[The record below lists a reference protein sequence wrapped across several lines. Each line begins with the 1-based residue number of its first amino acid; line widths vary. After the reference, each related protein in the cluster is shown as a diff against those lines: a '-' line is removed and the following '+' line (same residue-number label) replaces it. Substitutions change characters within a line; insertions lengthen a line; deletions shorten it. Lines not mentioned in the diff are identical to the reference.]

1 MSKGEKVLL
10 GIACLI
16 WIWLAVAGV
25 YNLITKSSERCEIR
39 ATPVDH
45 AEEYMDID
53 VDKYDRITYERRNGE
68 RFEAIIYEVCE

>member
-1 MSKGEKVLL
+1 MKERTKGLL
-10 GIACLI
+10 AFLGLILI
-16 WIWLAVAGV
+16 WFIMAGI
-25 YNLITKSSERCEIR
+25 YTSIDFPEKCERR

-53 VDKYDRITYERRNGE
+53 VGKYDKITYERRNGE